1 MNHRRSLII
10 WVFSLAVLIAAPVAF
25 SDTAFSDA
33 ALPALQINA
42 EANTPSPPIAASQPP
57 PLDEAQALSFY
68 GHWDS
73 DAVNYF
79 SGGLNPGFVF
89 NSVAV
94 GGVTFKGDALG
105 LPHSIFNFSV
115 MGTRTGLGA
124 EKLLGDS
131 LINPSNIEGERNRLV
146 LDTAFWQQNWLN
158 QPGLNL
164 STRTGL
170 FDLSADFIN
179 TGNAGQLL
187 NSSFGLDPAMTGNF
201 TASTFPKNGSGIV
214 ATLDNAQLGRDTPPL
229 TLKAG
234 LIQGDVNS
242 QTQPFNQGVLNIIE
256 GQWQPE
262 AGSAYK
268 IGFWQKR
275 GDNLATVRGSYLS
288 AEHNLYAQGAQSLDG
303 FIRASLA
310 SGQGDNLQINR
321 YFSAGFNWQAP
332 FAARPDDY
340 LTLGVG
346 GVRLHPTGQTE
357 RLFEA
362 AYIIKLTTRVY
373 LQPDIQYIQ
382 HPNGNLPSAWVG
394 IVRLHIE

>member
-1 MNHRRSLII
+1 MHHRLAALIGAI
-10 WVFSLAVLIAAPVAF
+10 FWPLCLAAPLAF
-25 SDTAFSDA
+25 ADT
-33 ALPALQINA
+33 ALPALEVNSTA
-42 EANTPSPPIAASQPP
+42 SDANPPIAASQPP
-57 PLDEAQALSFY
+57 PLDETQALSFY

-79 SGGLNPGFVF
+79 SGGLNTGFIY

-105 LPHSIFNFSV
+105 LPRSIFNFSV

-131 LINPSNIEGERNRLV
+131 LINPSNIEGDRNRIV
-146 LDTAFWQQNWLN
+146 LNTAFWQQNWLS
-158 QPGLNL
+158 QPGLNIA
-164 STRTGL
+164 TRTGV

-201 TASTFPKNGSGIV
+201 TASTFPQNGSGVV
-214 ATLDNAQLGRDTPPL
+214 ATLDNRQLSTDTPPL
-229 TLKAG
+229 TLNLG
-234 LIQGDVNS
+234 LIQGDVNR
-242 QTQPFNQGVLNIIE
+242 QTQPFNQGVLNIAE

-268 IGFWQKR
+268 IGVWQKR
-275 GDNLATVRGSYLS
+275 GDDLATVRGSYLS
-288 AEHNLYAQGAQSLDG
+288 AEHNLYSQGAQSLDG
-303 FIRASLA
+303 FLRASLA
-310 SGQGDNLQINR
+310 SGARGSLQVSR
-321 YFSAGFNWQAP
+321 YLSAGFNWQAP
-332 FAARPDDY
+332 FTARPDDY
-340 LTLGVG
+340 LTVGFG
-346 GVRLHPTGQTE
+346 GVRLQPTGQIE

-362 AYIIKLTTRVY
+362 AYIIKLSPRIY

-382 HPNGNLPSAWVG
+382 HPNGNLPNAWVG